1 MHSPEGNYWNPFVE
15 TLPRQKLRR
24 IQIRNFRKIFSY
36 AKEHSALYG
45 EKYRG
50 IDPDDVKTV
59 EDVRRIPVIDKED
72 LRRAQAGRE
81 PFPFGDLLGVPPG
94 EISTFRQ
101 TSGTTGTPVYVPESW
116 ESWQWR
122 VEVWCHILWM
132 AGFRE
137 TDRVF
142 IPFGYNVYVAF
153 WEGHYAAEKLGC
165 TVIPGGALDTKGRL
179 NKIREVKAT
188 ALLNTPTYG
197 LHLAETARSMG
208 LSSREMGIRRIL
220 CAGEPLPDATR
231 RRLEESWAAEVY
243 DHIGGTEPC
252 AWAAMCGERK
262 GLHIMEPFFLVE
274 ILDME
279 TLSREVNEGE
289 LGIAVVTPLGRR
301 SFPLIRFNTKDVVR
315 KGKGDCACGR
325 TSVMIQGVVGRADDL
340 RKIRGVL
347 FTPVSVEEVLREEFP
362 EVTEYEIIVQRRGI
376 MDEISLKAELQE
388 EMGESTVKDLVN
400 RISERLKIKTN
411 LRFLVAPV
419 KPGAL
424 PRYTL
429 KSKRFRD
436 LREMRGGEAE

>member
-1 MHSPEGNYWNPFVE
+1 MGVLGRNYWNPFVE
-15 TLPRQKLRR
+15 TLPREKLRR
-24 IQIRNFRKIFSY
+24 LQIRNFRKILKY
-36 AKEHSALYG
+36 AKEHSGLYR
-45 EKYRG
+45 ETHQG
-50 IDPDDVKTV
+50 IEPEDIRSMDDIRK
-59 EDVRRIPVIDKED
+59 IPMIDKED
-72 LRRAQAGRE
+72 LRCAQTGKE
-81 PFPFGDLLGVPPG
+81 PFPFGDLLGVPV
-94 EISTFRQ
+94 EEVSTFRQ

-179 NKIREVKAT
+179 NKIREVRAT

-197 LHLAETARSMG
+197 LHMAETARSLG
-208 LSSREMGIRRIL
+208 LSPQEMGIARMV

-231 RRLEESWAAEVY
+231 KRLEESWGAEVY

-252 AWAAMCGERK
+252 AWAAMCKERK

-279 TLSREVNEGE
+279 TLSREVEEGE
-289 LGIAVVTPLGRR
+289 LGVAVVTPLGRR

-315 KGKGDCACGR
+315 KGKSGCACGR
-325 TSVMIQGVVGRADDL
+325 TSMMIQGMAGRADDL

-347 FTPVSVEEVLREEFP
+347 FTPVSVEEVVRGEFP
-362 EVTEYEIIVQRRGI
+362 EIAEYEIVVERKGI
-376 MDEISLKAELQE
+376 MDEISLKVEPEQEIGEEVMKEL
-388 EMGESTVKDLVN
+388 MK
-400 RISERLKIKTN
+400 RISERLKMKTN
-411 LRFLVAPV
+411 LRFLIRPL

-436 LREMRGGEAE
+436 LREMKGGEAS